1 MNTRTRP
8 TAALARFGQGL
19 GAALERLSPRE
30 RRAVFAAAWVVGLGL
45 LWWLALAP
53 ALSTLRQAPER
64 HARLDTQLAQ
74 MQQLAASAEQLRSLN
89 SSPPPGRAA
98 TLRALEQYTSQLGGT
113 AQVSVQGD
121 RASVNFRGTAPEALS
136 QWLNQMRV
144 SARLLP
150 VQAQLQQ
157 QANPAGWSGNLVLAG
172 PGLQSDE
179 R

>member
-8 TAALARFGQGL
+8 STTLTRFGQGL

-53 ALSTLRQAPER
+53 ALGTLRQAPER
-64 HARLDTQLAQ
+64 HARLDAQLAQ
-74 MQQLAASAEQLRSLN
+74 MQHLAASAEQLRSLN

-98 TLRALEQYTSQLGGT
+98 TQRARAQYTSQLGGS
-113 AQVSVQGD
+113 AQVSAQGD
-121 RASVNFRGTAPEALS
+121 RASVNFRGTTPEALS

-144 SARLLP
+144 NARLLP
-150 VQAQLQQ
+150 VQAQLER
-157 QANPAGWSGNLVLAG
+157 QANPAGWSGQLVLAG

-179 R
+179 

>member
-30 RRAVFAAAWVVGLGL
+30 RRAVVAAAWVVGLGL

-53 ALSTLRQAPER
+53 ALNTLRQAPER

-98 TLRALEQYTSQLGGT
+98 TDRK
-113 AQVSVQGD
+113 SV
-121 RASVNFRGTAPEALS
+121 V
-136 QWLNQMRV
+136 
-144 SARLLP
+144 
-150 VQAQLQQ
+150 
-157 QANPAGWSGNLVLAG
+157 
-172 PGLQSDE
+172 
-179 R
+179 

>member
-30 RRAVFAAAWVVGLGL
+30 RRAVVAAAWVVGLGL

-98 TLRALEQYTSQLGGT
+98 TLRALEHYTSQLGGT

-144 SARLLP
+144 NARLLP